1 MSERNIEA
9 IHEYWR
15 RISAM
20 DVDGFAEMFAD
31 GAIAHD
37 PPNSPPADT
46 DGKRRAFISGIFEM
60 FTKVEGRCEFV
71 KANGD
76 MTAHKFRL
84 EGTTPEGGTQL
95 IEGIDFIRHSED
107 GRFKELIAFW

>member
-9 IHEYWR
+9 VQEYWR

-20 DVDGFAEMFAD
+20 DVDGFAAMFAED
-31 GAIAHD
+31 AVAHD

-46 DGKRRAFISGIFEM
+46 DDKRRAFIKGIFGM
-60 FTKVEGRCEFV
+60 FTAVDGRCEFIR
-71 KANGD
+71 ANGD
-76 MTAHKFRL
+76 MTAHTFRL
-84 EGTTPEGGTQL
+84 EGTTPDGGTQV
-95 IEGIDFIRHSED
+95 IEGIDFIRHSDD